1 MESPYG
7 GLKLSKTV
15 IFPVQKCLKYAVAKN
30 AGEKKKITREFECS
44 LELPAM
50 LRMVEILV
58 KLTCIEV
65 YLDQP

>member
-30 AGEKKKITREFECS
+30 AGEKKKDYKRI
-44 LELPAM
+44 
-50 LRMVEILV
+50 
-58 KLTCIEV
+58 
-65 YLDQP
+65 